1 MGFRYPGH
9 PGLVT
14 NIGSYHALAQDVIV
28 SSIEEDEP
36 GTQMMD
42 LLLGRS
48 RNSSF
53 PAPDMVNPV
62 LILLKLHMA
71 RYLAVGVSPLFGK

>member
-1 MGFRYPGH
+1 M
-9 PGLVT
+9 T

-53 PAPDMVNPV
+53 PAPDMVINPV
-62 LILLKLHMA
+62 LILLKLHTA